1 MLFSENQ
8 LEIIQSN
15 QQNFSQLVGYNSTL
29 VLVSSNQ
36 VFTAKLSFQNN
47 IPSIAVNTQ
56 PVYIG
61 TKPYLI
67 QFQSNTFIFDV
78 GVSNKLFKLINNEPQ
93 LINEFTQEIS
103 DVKILSSFIIF
114 SSNNK
119 QFVLDL
125 SSDLQLFENSTSIP
139 IEPELSCFGL
149 LPSPL
154 FFKHFNINL
163 VQWLSRIIQVGAEPY
178 QQQFM
183 SFLSQTEN
191 EEENEQQLLIRKEVD
206 KIIGASYQIGEPDEF
221 SVKELEDDE

>member
-1 MLFSENQ
+1 MLFNENQ
-8 LEIIQSN
+8 LEVIQSN
-15 QQNFSQLVGYNSTL
+15 QQNFSQLVGHNSAL

-36 VFTAKLSFQNN
+36 VFTANFSFQNN
-47 IPSIAVNTQ
+47 VPSITVNTQ

-61 TKPYLI
+61 AKPYLI
-67 QFQSNTFIFDV
+67 QFQNNTFIFDV
-78 GVSNKLFKLINNEPQ
+78 CVSNKLFKLVNSELQ

-103 DVKILSSFIIF
+103 DVKILSSFIVF
-114 SSNNK
+114 SSSSK

-125 SSDLQLFENSTSIP
+125 SSDLQLFENNTIIP

>member
-1 MLFSENQ
+1 MLFNENQ
-8 LEIIQSN
+8 LEVIQSN
-15 QQNFSQLVGYNSTL
+15 LQNFSQLVGHNSAL

-36 VFTAKLSFQNN
+36 VFTANFSFQNN
-47 IPSIAVNTQ
+47 VPSITVNTQ

-67 QFQSNTFIFDV
+67 QFQNNTFIFDV
-78 GVSNKLFKLINNEPQ
+78 GVSNKLFKLANSEPL

-103 DVKILSSFIIF
+103 DVKILSSFIVF
-114 SSNNK
+114 SSSSK

-125 SSDLQLFENSTSIP
+125 SSDLQLFENNTIIP